1 MAGALSAGRQKA
13 YLWQAYTLFLEKMK
27 KEGSI
32 SLEEYDRRF
41 SIHYMSLDWLN
52 MLCVHLNHSGEKDRL
67 KDVMDCIEKF
77 G

>member
-1 MAGALSAGRQKA
+1 
-13 YLWQAYTLFLEKMK
+13 MK